1 MNWKMDDR
9 ETSIIQEEDDA
20 SLYCSCQILLFFFFY
35 TNGRFL
41 ATLHQAS
48 LSVPFFSTA
57 FAQFMSLCHI
67 LVILKYFKF
76 LNYCSDL

>member
-1 MNWKMDDR
+1 MLHFIALVR
-9 ETSIIQEEDDA
+9 
-20 SLYCSCQILLFFFFY
+20 YCLFFFFLN

-57 FAQFMSLCHI
+57 FAHFMSLCHI
-67 LVILKYFKF
+67 LVILKYLKF